1 MRSKKEIYHAA
12 IYLRISRDDED
23 KSESDSIQNQ
33 RELLKAYI
41 EKHPELELT
50 DEFVDDGYS
59 GTNFERPGFQKMM
72 DMVQEKTIDCIIVKD
87 LSRLGRN
94 YIETGRF
101 IDQIF
106 PKLGV
111 RFISVNDNYDSFN
124 DNNDADQIIIPFK
137 NLINDAYCRDI
148 SMKIR
153 SQLDVKRKSGKFIGP
168 WAGYGYLKDPKDK
181 HHLIVDQKAADIVKM
196 IFDMKLEGYSLC
208 RIADKLNELG
218 VLTPL
223 QYKRSIG
230 LKCNAGYWK
239 GEEHIWVAATVLRIL
254 TNELYIGNMVQGKNR
269 KINYKIKYCQPVEE
283 KDWIRV
289 KNTHEPI
296 VTKAVFD
303 RVQELLR
310 DDTRTSPNM
319 ETVNLLGGLVRCGD
333 CGQNMV
339 LTNRHKNERTYKYY
353 ICSTAKSSKDC
364 GLHMINA
371 DKLEEIVLSAVQ
383 NQMRLLIDAERLI
396 ETAGDVP
403 LKSHKVKILEDQ
415 ILSMEGEISRYQEMK
430 ERLYEDYQ
438 DEIIDK
444 DDYEELKERFVK
456 NIDQS
461 TQIKRN
467 LEQKKTEAIDEPILP
482 PEWLDEVKA
491 FNQVNMLTRKIV
503 VMLINRIVVYS
514 KDRVEI
520 IFRYGDEIEALIDYK
535 NLNNVVREGTCGHDM
550 C

>member
-1 MRSKKEIYHAA
+1 MRSEKEIYHAA

-41 EKHPELELT
+41 EKRSELELA

-59 GTNFERPGFQKMM
+59 GTNFDRPGFQKMM
-72 DMVQEKTIDCIIVKD
+72 DRVQEKTINCIIVKD

-106 PKLGV
+106 PMLGV
-111 RFISVNDNYDSFN
+111 RFISVNDNYDSFS
-124 DNNDADQIIIPFK
+124 DHNDADQIIIPFK

-168 WAGYGYLKDPKDK
+168 WAGYGYLKDPDDK
-181 HHLIVDQKAADIVKM
+181 HHLIIDEKAADIVKM
-196 IFDMKLEGYSLC
+196 IFDMKLDGYSPG
-208 RIADKLNELG
+208 RIAAKLNELG

-230 LKCNAGYWK
+230 LNCNAGYWK
-239 GEEHIWVAATVLRIL
+239 GEEHVWVAATVLRIL
-254 TNELYIGNMVQGKNR
+254 SNELYIGNMVQGKNR

-283 KDWIRV
+283 KEWIRV

-303 RVQELLR
+303 RVQELLQE
-310 DDTRTSPNM
+310 DTRTSPNR

-339 LTNRHKNERTYKYY
+339 LTNRRKNDRKYNYY
-353 ICSTAKSSKDC
+353 ICSTAKTSKDC
-364 GLHMINA
+364 SLHMINA
-371 DKLEEIVLSAVQ
+371 DKLEQIVLSAVQ
-383 NQMRLLIDAERLI
+383 NQMRMLIDAEQLI
-396 ETAGDVP
+396 ETAGDIP
-403 LKSHKVKILEDQ
+403 LKSHKVKILEEQ
-415 ILSMEGEISRYQEMK
+415 ILVN
-430 ERLYEDYQ
+430 
-438 DEIIDK
+438 
-444 DDYEELKERFVK
+444 LKALSVHTDCAENNCCNNDNDLFHTFLFLIVSK
-456 NIDQS
+456 FS
-461 TQIKRN
+461 Y
-467 LEQKKTEAIDEPILP
+467 A
-482 PEWLDEVKA
+482 A
-491 FNQVNMLTRKIV
+491 KI
-503 VMLINRIVVYS
+503 
-514 KDRVEI
+514 
-520 IFRYGDEIEALIDYK
+520 G
-535 NLNNVVREGTCGHDM
+535 
-550 C
+550 